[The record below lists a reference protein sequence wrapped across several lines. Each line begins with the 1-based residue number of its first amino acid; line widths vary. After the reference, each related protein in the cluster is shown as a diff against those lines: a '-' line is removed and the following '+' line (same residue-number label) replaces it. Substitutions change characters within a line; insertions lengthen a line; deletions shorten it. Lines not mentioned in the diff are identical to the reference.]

1 MRRRLHVLAR
11 RSILLLP
18 FVTEEEQDS
27 DANQGNGCKTT
38 DNAADNGSHGGLLIA
53 LAATIVVA
61 AAAAAAAI
69 ATVTGCLGRTAPSPS
84 GIGDPQGRQGGRRHG
99 RGARH
104 QCPVDTLAA
113 DAAGLRVLAPDIVG
127 AGPGVAADAGAGDAD
142 TPALL
147 LSRGAPVRG
156 TAATDLAAGAAALRV
171 AVEPDVAVRPSE
183 PVAAGSSPG
192 HTEARP
198 ASGLAGKAL
207 VVAGGES
214 VEAVGQAGAV

>member
-18 FVTEEEQDS
+18 LVTEEEQDS
-27 DANQGNGCKTT
+27 DANQGNGGNTT

-61 AAAAAAAI
+61 AAAAAAI
-69 ATVTGCLGRTAPSPS
+69 ATVTGCLGRTAPSLS

-104 QCPVDTLAA
+104 QCPGDTLAA
-113 DAAGLRVLAPDIVG
+113 GAAGLRVLAPDIVG
-127 AGPGVAADAGAGDAD
+127 AGPGIAADAGAGDAD

-198 ASGLAGKAL
+198 ASDLAGEAL
-207 VVAGGES
+207 VVASGES
-214 VEAVGQAGAV
+214 VEAVGQAGAA